1 MPVVKLIN
9 IGKGDRRT
17 LLDAA
22 IVERTGPGIPIVAL
36 CASAVRTVGAINPI
50 LPAPL

>member
-1 MPVVKLIN
+1 VPVVKLIN

-22 IVERTGPGIPIVAL
+22 IVESDRAGDSTCRIVRQRRSD
-36 CASAVRTVGAINPI
+36 CWSN
-50 LPAPL
+50 